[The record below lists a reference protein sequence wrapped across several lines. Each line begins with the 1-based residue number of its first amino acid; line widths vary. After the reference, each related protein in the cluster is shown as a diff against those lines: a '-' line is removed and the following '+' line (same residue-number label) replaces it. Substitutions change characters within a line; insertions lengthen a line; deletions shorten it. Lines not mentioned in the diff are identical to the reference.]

1 MIYKRFCGNN
11 TRSFLNGHNL
21 SHFNFASGYVR
32 DTHCRD
38 FFFCFAKL
46 TCHEN
51 FKLKV
56 NWAEPAFDMQT
67 QPDFESES
75 MRELPLTQ
83 QYY

>member
-1 MIYKRFCGNN
+1 M
-11 TRSFLNGHNL
+11 
-21 SHFNFASGYVR
+21 FA
-32 DTHCRD
+32 TLCRD
-38 FFFCFAKL
+38 FFFCIAKL
-46 TCHEN
+46 ACHEN

>member
-1 MIYKRFCGNN
+1 MIYKRFCGSN
-11 TRSFLNGHNL
+11 TRSFLIMDTMWVTL
-21 SHFNFASGYVR
+21 ISRQVMFATLIVAI
-32 DTHCRD
+32 
-38 FFFCFAKL
+38 FFCIAKL
-46 TCHEN
+46 ACHEN
-51 FKLKV
+51 FKLKG

>member
-1 MIYKRFCGNN
+1 M
-11 TRSFLNGHNL
+11 

-32 DTHCRD
+32 ELSR
-38 FFFCFAKL
+38 FFFCIAKL
-46 TCHEN
+46 ACHEK
-51 FKLKV
+51 FKLKG

>member
-1 MIYKRFCGNN
+1 M
-11 TRSFLNGHNL
+11 

-32 DTHCRD
+32 DTHCRN
-38 FFFCFAKL
+38 FKL
-46 TCHEN
+46 ASHEN
-51 FKLKV
+51 FKLKG